1 MGISSKTREHVSKIT
16 IRFAGDSGDGIQIT
30 GGQFTNTSALAGN
43 DLATFPD
50 FPAEIRAPAGTLP
63 GVSGFQIQFSSLD
76 IHTPG
81 DRPDVLVAF
90 NPAALIVNIKELS
103 PNGVII
109 ANTDEFEEV
118 DLKKAGCTTNPL
130 KDGSLSAFRVYEVPL
145 ITLTLRALEGVNLTH
160 KEKERCKNFFALGM
174 MYWLYNRPTEPTL
187 NWINSK
193 FKKNPVIAEA
203 NSKALKA
210 GFNFAETTEVFQANY
225 EIPPAKLSPG
235 KYRNISGNSALAI
248 GLVTAAKKSGLQMLY
263 ASYPITPASDILH
276 ELSMYKNFGIMTFQ
290 AEDEIA
296 AMNAAIGAAFAGGL
310 GVTGTSGPGFALK
323 SEAINLAVMTEL
335 PAIICNIQRAG
346 PSTGMPTK
354 TEQADLLQAMF
365 GRNSESPL
373 CILAPAR
380 ASECFDMAITA
391 VRFAIKYMTPVV
403 LLSDGYLANGAEPW
417 QIPKLDTI
425 PPINVT
431 FAQPNEEY
439 LPYLRDDRTLAR
451 KWAKPGV
458 PGLEHRIGGLEKSHI
473 YGNVCY
479 DPDNHDFMI
488 KIRAQKIAKITQD
501 IPEVK
506 VHGPENAK
514 LLVLGWGSTYGHI
527 RQAVE
532 ELQAKGISVARAHLR
547 YLNPFPSNLGA
558 VLSRFERVLIPEINL
573 GQLRLLIRA
582 RYLIDASGLNKVSGQ
597 PFKVVEIIESIEKEM
612 ETM

>member
-1 MGISSKTREHVSKIT
+1 MGTKTREAISKIT
-16 IRFAGDSGDGIQIT
+16 IRFAGDSGDGIQLT

-50 FPAEIRAPAGTLP
+50 YPAEIRAPAGTLP

-90 NPAALIVNIKELS
+90 NPAALKVNL
-103 PNGVII
+103 PDLPTNGVII
-109 ANTDEFEEV
+109 VNTDEFEEV
-118 DLKKAGCTTNPL
+118 DLKKANYSVSPL
-130 KDGSLSAFRVYEVPL
+130 KDRSLAAYRIYEVPL
-145 ITLTLRALEGVNLTH
+145 ITVTLRALEDVNLTH

-174 MYWLYNRPTEPTL
+174 MYWLYNRPLEPTL

-193 FKKNPVIAEA
+193 FKKTPIVAEA

-210 GFNFAETTEVFQANY
+210 GYNYAETTEIFQTSY
-225 EIPPAKLSPG
+225 EVPAAQLPPGRYK
-235 KYRNISGNSALAI
+235 NISGNSALAL
-248 GLVTAAKKSGLQMLY
+248 GLVAAAQKSGLQMLY

-276 ELSMYKNFGIMTFQ
+276 ELSMYKNFGMMTFQ

-296 AMNAAIGAAFAGGL
+296 AMNAAIGASFAGGI

-323 SEAINLAVMTEL
+323 AEAVNLAVMTEL
-335 PAIICNIQRAG
+335 PVVICDIQRAG

-354 TEQADLLQAMF
+354 TEQGDLLQAMF
-365 GRNSESPL
+365 GRNSESPV

-380 ASECFDMAITA
+380 PSECFDLAITA

-403 LLSDGYLANGAEPW
+403 ILSDGYLANGAEPW
-417 QIPKLDTI
+417 LIPNLDSIPQIDVK
-425 PPINVT
+425 
-431 FAQPNEEY
+431 FAQPGEKY
-439 LPYLRDDRTLAR
+439 YPYLRDDVTLSR

-458 PGLEHRIGGLEKSHI
+458 PGLEHRIGGIEKSHI

-479 DPDNHDFMI
+479 EPDNHDFMC
-488 KIRAQKIAKITQD
+488 KIRAQKIARIAQD
-501 IPEVK
+501 IPELK
-506 VHGPENAK
+506 VHGPENAR
-514 LLVLGWGSTYGHI
+514 LLVLGWGSTYGPI

-532 ELQAKGISVARAHLR
+532 DMQSRGLPVARAHLR

-558 VLSRFERVLIPEINL
+558 VLSRYERVLIPEINL
-573 GQLRLLIRA
+573 GQLRLLVRA
-582 RYLIDASGLNKVSGQ
+582 RYLIDASGLNRVSGQ
-597 PFKVVEIIESIEKEM
+597 PFKVIEIIQSIEKEL